1 MNPRLCSALTLFIA
15 IVFAPIAPVVAQQ
28 VKWAVRHDTSSTAVR
43 NVNPSDISTGTKGV
57 ASSEVGRHRDRPSIF
72 SWETG
77 QGKEDVRPLGPTEL
91 RIRSTDR
98 PGC

>member
-1 MNPRLCSALTLFIA
+1 MAPQRCSFLAFFAA
-15 IVFAPIAPVVAQQ
+15 ILVATIPAAAQQ

-57 ASSEVGRHRDRPSIF
+57 ASSEVGRHRDQPSIF

-98 PGC
+98 PGR